1 MHKQGYIICWQT
13 VFLLPQQEKY
23 GLWPWLINCEELALL
38 DEMNT
43 KEMLNGLEQNKE
55 NGNNKICVSHQA
67 QHLCVL
73 F

>member
-1 MHKQGYIICWQT
+1 M
-13 VFLLPQQEKY
+13 
-23 GLWPWLINCEELALL
+23 NCEELALL

-55 NGNNKICVSHQA
+55 NRSNKICVSHQPH
-67 QHLCVL
+67 HLCV